1 MTFKIISTIQ
11 AILLTAA
18 LVHIVHLE
26 GVVHNKE
33 SDSTIFVHEESAQ
46 QIKTIKEP
54 ATIHRITPESFE
66 LLPDIQEVQDNIL
79 DKRNSEPQ
87 NNESAQLNHSA
98 ALFGEMRES

>member
-1 MTFKIISTIQ
+1 MTLKIIATIQ

-33 SDSTIFVHEESAQ
+33 NNATIFVHEESPQ
-46 QIKTIKEP
+46 QINVIKEP
-54 ATIHRITPESFE
+54 TINKVAPENYE

-79 DKRNSEPQ
+79 DKRNSKNDDGP
-87 NNESAQLNHSA
+87 SS
-98 ALFGEMRES
+98 ALFGNMRES

>member
-1 MTFKIISTIQ
+1 MTLKIIATIQ

-33 SDSTIFVHEESAQ
+33 SDSTIFVHEESSQ
-46 QIKTIKEP
+46 QINVIKEP
-54 ATIHRITPESFE
+54 TINKVAPESFE

-79 DKRNSEPQ
+79 DKRNSNDDDGP
-87 NNESAQLNHSA
+87 SS
-98 ALFGEMRES
+98 ALFGSMRES